1 MKLAETVYKMG
12 RVGSSELIEF
22 LIAALVGFLAV
33 LGALFCIGFLLVDP
47 VRNPMG
53 EGEVSQLSKFARVC
67 VRQVHWN
74 ACSAW
79 ANFCVV
85 SNKININSVFSSSP
99 ARHFF
104 TFDVPRCGINQMSQ
118 VRLITPILCNLVL

>member
-22 LIAALVGFLAV
+22 LIAALVGLLAA

-53 EGEVSQLSKFARVC
+53 EGEVLELSKFAHGFRACECAKFIGTRVQCMGKFLCC
-67 VRQVHWN
+67 VQQ
-74 ACSAW
+74 
-79 ANFCVV
+79 
-85 SNKININSVFSSSP
+85 
-99 ARHFF
+99 
-104 TFDVPRCGINQMSQ
+104 D
-118 VRLITPILCNLVL
+118 